1 MTEVPLPHNPRHAM
15 PLRCGLPLAVS
26 RIVCKGQ
33 NFEMEMS
40 LDVNTDIYPVED
52 GDKFML
58 ALASTLK

>member
-1 MTEVPLPHNPRHAM
+1 M
-15 PLRCGLPLAVS
+15 AVS